1 MPPPPELPTPPPSPP
16 DGGDGESDDDD
27 DNRNLMP
34 TQRFLLDQPQRTAV
48 VVGTNNAA
56 TSMPL
61 QEKKVRFSENLSK
74 VFPKANDIFES
85 GHQPK
90 ILEKEEITVSNVQS
104 MIKELN
110 KGKLPDQLKFF
121 SGEEKEENLLKIQ
134 ARKNVGVLSKGNE
147 EFLEY
152 LASKYGRDVLQ
163 KNKFKIHL
171 ESGEI
176 YQDNINTGESLYNF
190 LRVQEDVSKKV
201 FKFRYK
207 SEW

>member
-1 MPPPPELPTPPPSPP
+1 
-16 DGGDGESDDDD
+16 
-27 DNRNLMP
+27 MP

-48 VVGTNNAA
+48 AVGTNNAA

-74 VFPKANDIFES
+74 VFPEANYIFEL
-85 GHQPK
+85 HHEPK

-121 SGEEKEENLLKIQ
+121 SGEEKEENLLKIR

-163 KNKFKIHL
+163 KK
-171 ESGEI
+171 
-176 YQDNINTGESLYNF
+176 
-190 LRVQEDVSKKV
+190 
-201 FKFRYK
+201 
-207 SEW
+207 